1 MNYPKEP
8 LSFEEQA
15 KRLMDRG
22 LVADKAELIKR
33 LSSVSYYRLSGYLYP
48 FRQLGSDNYHEGTTL
63 KVIWDR
69 YCFDRRLRVLF
80 LDAIERVEVATRTQL
95 TYHFSH
101 AHGAFGHCDERH
113 FPNLSI
119 ADYIDWRDSLLTE
132 TNRSKE
138 AFKQHFFKKYGT
150 TNRNLPVWMASEL
163 MSMGSLLTLLKGVDG
178 GIVGKVAAHFGMA
191 DELLL
196 SWLRSLYAAR
206 NICAHHSRLW
216 NRVLGYA
223 PSLPQKNKYPD
234 WHLTDTAG
242 KRVLTNDRVGILL
255 MICNAFLQKISPTS
269 RWRERVEQL
278 FTEYPEIPIKDM
290 GLPKNWQDHRL
301 WRSLSV
307 QPD

>member
-1 MNYPKEP
+1 MNYTKLP
-8 LSFEEQA
+8 LSFEDQA
-15 KRLMDRG
+15 DRLIERG
-22 LVADKAELIKR
+22 LIADRDVLIKR

-48 FRQLGSDNYHEGTTL
+48 FRKPGSDDYLPDTCL
-63 KVIWDR
+63 QVVWAR

-80 LDAIERVEVATRTQL
+80 LDAIERVEVAIRTQL

-101 AHGAFGHCDERH
+101 AHGAFGHCDEH
-113 FPNLSI
+113 NFPNLKI
-119 ADYIDWRDSLLTE
+119 ADYIDWRESLLIE

-138 AFKQHFFKKYGT
+138 AFKKHFFKKYGET
-150 TNRNLPVWMASEL
+150 HRNLPVWMASEL

-178 GIVGKVAAHFGMA
+178 GIGTKVSAHFEMA

-223 PSLPQKNKYPD
+223 PSLPSKNKYPN
-234 WHLTDTAG
+234 WHQADADGTKIL
-242 KRVLTNDRVGILL
+242 RNDRIGILL
-255 MICNAFLQKISPTS
+255 MICHAFLSQISPTS

-278 FTEYPEIPIKDM
+278 FTEYPEIPVKDM
-290 GLPKNWQDHRL
+290 GLPEDWKSHPL
-301 WRSLSV
+301 WKS
-307 QPD
+307 